1 MGLYEELTGGHESPL
16 ALMLHVS
23 FVLPTRLLFRTVRWC
38 RCRYSDRRLRKAGW
52 HHE

>member
-23 FVLPTRLLFRTVRWC
+23 FVLPTRLVVRAVRWHRRRSC
-38 RCRYSDRRLRKAGW
+38 DRRLRKAGW
-52 HHE
+52 HCE